1 MGESEDRIYQL
12 NISEFIEEVRDNG
25 VLRKAWYNNPELGNC
40 LFKET
45 HKPSWL
51 AVDIR
56 SDWSEKVIYEIATL
70 LNLPV
75 ARYEFATGYVNES
88 TESVDGIV
96 SVNCIPI
103 NSTEI
108 SGEKFLMANINYES
122 SNHSEY
128 IVERVL
134 NTLQLGK
141 VMPPKSWTHIP
152 NIDSG
157 AKLFVGYLILDALV
171 NNKDRHDHNWGVIAI
186 GNRLELIPSF
196 DHGFSLGA
204 SENISKPEFSISYYL
219 DRYRSS
225 FHDGDG
231 ALPTLEVFV
240 RAAKLYP
247 EAAQI
252 WQDKLRSITPEQIDE
267 IFNRI
272 PEGRI
277 TPTAATFAKAL
288 LEYNRSQILNLDLES
303 IQPQLDEQAI
313 LTAIETLKQEVIEAS
328 KLPTLD
334 FDKDTL
340 SYMRD
345 FVIYRSTK
353 DSNNLQPTL
362 EYEDELNRRLFKAIE
377 DDISIFSG
385 YISEIKYLIE
395 EEMSDEGLINPLSL
409 DDSGDEEDSDDS
421 DKYKSNPITK
431 PENSSPPNQ
440 SQSDDLGESI

>member
-1 MGESEDRIYQL
+1 MRESEDRIYQL

-45 HKPSWL
+45 HKLSWL

-56 SDWSEKVIYEIATL
+56 SDWSEKVVYKIATL

-75 ARYEFATGYVNES
+75 ARYEFAIGYVNES
-88 TESVDGIV
+88 SESVDGIV

-134 NTLQLGK
+134 NSFELGK
-141 VMPPKSWTHIP
+141 VMPPKSWTQIP
-152 NIDSG
+152 DIDSG
-157 AKLFVGYLILDALV
+157 AKLFVGYLMLDALV

-186 GNRLELIPSF
+186 DDRLELIPSF

-204 SENISKPEFSISYYL
+204 SENILKPEFSISYYL

-225 FHDGDG
+225 FHDGDE
-231 ALPTLEVFV
+231 ALATLEVFA
-240 RAAKLYP
+240 RAAQIYP
-247 EAAQI
+247 DAAKI
-252 WQDKLRSITPEQIDE
+252 WQDKLRAITSEQIDE
-267 IFNRI
+267 IFERI

-288 LEYNRSQILNLDLES
+288 LEYNQAQILNLDLEL

-313 LTAIETLKQEVIEAS
+313 LTAIETLKQEVREIS
-328 KLPTLD
+328 NLTTID
-334 FDKDTL
+334 FDEDNL

-345 FVIYRSTK
+345 FVVYRSTK
-353 DSNNLQPTL
+353 DSNNLQPAI
-362 EYEDELNRRLFKAIE
+362 EYADELYRRLFKAIE
-377 DDISIFSG
+377 DDISIFSEG
-385 YISEIKYLIE
+385 SISSLKDLIE
-395 EEMSDEGLINPLSL
+395 AEMSDEGLINPLSL
-409 DDSGDEEDSDDS
+409 DDSDDNML
-421 DKYKSNPITK
+421 KSNPITK
-431 PENSSPPNQ
+431 TENSSPPKQ
-440 SQSDDLGESI
+440 SQSDDLGESV